1 LIAVCRLLELISSD
15 TVSIEL
21 KVESVVILGSLAK
34 GSEHVVQCVFD
45 AGVMPLLLK
54 GTVDLLCVSG
64 NCLECTSFGVVTI
77 DTAGYVLGR
86 ASVL

>member
-1 LIAVCRLLELISSD
+1 MLIIVRRLLELMSSD
-15 TVSIEL
+15 TISIEL

-54 GTVDLLCVSG
+54 GTTDLLNVSDILFVC
-64 NCLECTSFGVVTI
+64 N
-77 DTAGYVLGR
+77 VLL
-86 ASVL
+86 SVP